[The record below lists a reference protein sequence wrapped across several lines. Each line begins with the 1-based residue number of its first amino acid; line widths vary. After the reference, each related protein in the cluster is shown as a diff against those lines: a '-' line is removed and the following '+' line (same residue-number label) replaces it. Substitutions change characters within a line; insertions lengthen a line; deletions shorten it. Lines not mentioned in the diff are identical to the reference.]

1 MLTGRC
7 AGTGGKGVLK
17 EAGFPVIENKIC
29 NRPAYLNGR
38 VRDHEMCAGN
48 IEGGTDSC
56 QVRTRTAVQKEGE
69 DFSLVYSHLDVLQTL
84 WEARPFPDSSSM
96 LLRVSTSL

>member
-1 MLTGRC
+1 MT
-7 AGTGGKGVLK
+7 KGVLK

-56 QVRTRTAVQKEGE
+56 QVRKHTTVQKGE
-69 DFSLVYSHLDVLQTL
+69 EDLREAIVQHLDHTHI
-84 WEARPFPDSSSM
+84 
-96 LLRVSTSL
+96 

>member
-1 MLTGRC
+1 MLSGDAVWCVTKVRSLS
-7 AGTGGKGVLK
+7 AGTGGEGILK

-29 NRPAYLNGR
+29 NRPSYLDNR

-56 QVRTRTAVQKEGE
+56 QV
-69 DFSLVYSHLDVLQTL
+69 
-84 WEARPFPDSSSM
+84 
-96 LLRVSTSL
+96 